1 MVKSKSKRGT
11 TRRQSSSNYTRGSQK
26 SRSKLPQSSVTV
38 HSAFSYLW
46 CVDCIKPKTTDPNFD
61 ILMEEDVQSQVSPKE
76 INTDGV
82 CTIQEW
88 RDQGRKPS
96 EETGIMD
103 ASMVSKK
110 PSQSPTLC
118 IGDQW

>member
-1 MVKSKSKRGT
+1 MVKSKSKRAT
-11 TRRQSSSNYTRGSQK
+11 TRRQPSSNYARGSQK

-38 HSAFSYLW
+38 HSAFSYMW
-46 CVDCIKPKTTDPNFD
+46 CVDCIKPKITE
-61 ILMEEDVQSQVSPKE
+61 MEEDVQSQVSPKE
-76 INTDGV
+76 IITDDV
-82 CTIQEW
+82 SSIQEW

-103 ASMVSKK
+103 VSMVSKK

-118 IGDQW
+118 IGDQLQR